1 MLPLNEWKI
10 VILRVAH
17 WSNEQGRLLRFLSFD
32 GSIKWKLMINC
43 KDMNESIMKVSIAK
57 LQCESQV
64 AYLTTFHLFYMNC
77 DLEVWE
83 RSFYS
88 HFFFFFGNQT
98 HTFTHW
104 MLSVRKPKKK
114 FRVWCFFL
122 WTISNHQIIFRSK
135 ERGDRVQTSVI
146 ILSSRLITWFIRGT
160 LSPASTVIYH
170 LLPHFLSF

>member
-77 DLEVWE
+77 DLEAWE
-83 RSFYS
+83 RSFIPNFLFL
-88 HFFFFFGNQT
+88 FFFFFFFFWIKHT
-98 HTFTHW
+98 HSHTRDSAFVFDSLLN
-104 MLSVRKPKKK
+104 LS
-114 FRVWCFFL
+114 
-122 WTISNHQIIFRSK
+122 QIMNN
-135 ERGDRVQTSVI
+135 
-146 ILSSRLITWFIRGT
+146 
-160 LSPASTVIYH
+160 Y
-170 LLPHFLSF
+170 

>member
-88 HFFFFFGNQT
+88 HFFFFFWESNT
-98 HTFTHW
+98 HIHTQGILPLCLILFLIYLKSWITINVCD
-104 MLSVRKPKKK
+104 SKKE
-114 FRVWCFFL
+114 
-122 WTISNHQIIFRSK
+122 K
-135 ERGDRVQTSVI
+135 EKGSWYYKEEPI
-146 ILSSRLITWFIRGT
+146 
-160 LSPASTVIYH
+160 
-170 LLPHFLSF
+170 